1 MKSRLINDNDTISQG
16 VQPSKSLSISSIS
29 SIQQVRISDMRDTEI
44 GNESISINEHHSL
57 WDCIRDDV
65 MLVSLLRST
74 GFFLKDV
81 DSKSPI
87 IIALYI
93 WLIILFSCSLIGFS
107 WYFLYFGSL
116 AIYEF
121 FSNLD
126 KDVESL
132 LYYSGNVLFNAVVP
146 PLQTI
151 GIGYR

>member
-1 MKSRLINDNDTISQG
+1 
-16 VQPSKSLSISSIS
+16 
-29 SIQQVRISDMRDTEI
+29 MRDTEI
-44 GNESISINEHHSL
+44 GNESISSNEYHSL
-57 WDCIRDDV
+57 WDCIKDDV
-65 MLVSLLRST
+65 MIVSLLRST

-107 WYFLYFGSL
+107 WYFFYFGSL

-126 KDVESL
+126 KDVTSL
-132 LYYSGNVLFNAVVP
+132 IYNSGNVLFNVVVP
-146 PLQTI
+146 PLQAV
-151 GIGYR
+151 GIGFRYRLSSLSS